1 MKRKILLGIILAIA
15 TICLFAVSISATEI
29 EGVHYSLNK
38 NSLTA
43 TVTADNRTAQTA
55 IVNIPSTFEY
65 DGATYKVTAIANDAF
80 AGNSSIKELRILS
93 EYITEIPYGIVL
105 NTYTNTEFTKIY
117 IDFSKITKYGNAA
130 LNPSSKGN
138 GNEPKENP
146 FYFYD
151 AKAFLADGSDVIVEC
166 PDFSNCTS
174 IGTAAFQGA
183 KFKKVVIPDGCFLSE
198 SGQIFRNSTIEELEV
213 LGTTVRNKI
222 GTYTFNGCPNLE
234 KIKIESPV
242 KTYET
247 SVFSS
252 NTALT
257 DFYIDL
263 SKTVTVNN
271 QAFNFTG
278 SYDGG
283 CTTVQWYN
291 IKGEKMVDL
300 SSMEYITGGRGAF
313 SSSNIGSA
321 EKIVWPKALKQIDD
335 QSFRKCNIN
344 VPMYF
349 NAAEGVELSIGQYVM
364 DGNTPPIV
372 VLGEGVTAYN
382 GGVKNT
388 IVISLADSI
397 EFGTTAADSSNRGN
411 ASGSTFYYK
420 ATTTADLSKAKFTSV
435 IISNATCQTFK
446 GCGLVATATPVDGE
460 TLTFDYYE
468 HKYSEAPDNT
478 VCPAGSVVIHTCI
491 GCGDT
496 YKVTDEDAYISDT
509 HEFNVENGATIINI
523 VYENYFA
530 KGVITKAC
538 AHCDATTTPDIEVE
552 SASPMFAPLGYSM
565 SEEESSV
572 KFVAHFVQANVNAI
586 SAYEAVAEKTV
597 RYGVFAAIADEECA
611 PLQVDGSGDVSA
623 KTGAVYANMTDTNYS
638 KITIRINK
646 ISAGAKVHCGAYVI
660 VDNVLSYIFDD
671 EISDK
676 AHVFE
681 L

>member
-1 MKRKILLGIILAIA
+1 MKKKILLGALIAIA
-15 TICLFAVSISATEI
+15 VMCLFAISISATEI
-29 EGVHYSLNK
+29 DGVHYSLDTK
-38 NSLTA
+38 NLTA

-65 DGATYKVTAIANDAF
+65 DGNTYKVTAIANDAF

-93 EYITEIPYGIVL
+93 EYITAIPFGIVI

-117 IDFSKITKYGNAA
+117 IDFSKITKIENAA
-130 LNPSSKGN
+130 FNPSNQSN
-138 GNEPKENP
+138 GNSPQANP

-174 IGTAAFQGA
+174 IGAAAFQGA
-183 KFKKVVIPDGCFLSE
+183 KFKKVVIPDGCALSE
-198 SGQIFRNSTIEELEV
+198 SGQIFRSSTIEELEV

-222 GTYTFNGCPNLE
+222 GTYCFQGCPNLK

-242 KTYET
+242 TTYET
-247 SVFSS
+247 SVFTS

-257 DFYIDL
+257 EFYIDL
-263 SKTVTVNN
+263 SKTVTVNS

-278 SYDGG
+278 VYDGG

-300 SSMEYITGGRGAF
+300 SSMEYIKGGRGAF

-321 EKIVWPKALKQIDD
+321 EKIVWPTALKQLDN
-335 QSFRKCNIN
+335 QAFRRCNIK

-349 NAAEGVELSIGQYVM
+349 NAAEGVTLSIGDYVM

-372 VLGEGVTAYN
+372 VLGEGVISYN

-388 IVISLADSI
+388 ILVSLADSI

-420 ATTTADLSKAKFTSV
+420 ATTSDLSKAKFTSV
-435 IISNATCQTFK
+435 IVSSATCQTFK
-446 GCGLVATATPVDGE
+446 GCGLVATATPVGGE

-468 HKYSEAPDNT
+468 HKYSETPDNT

-552 SASPMFAPLGYSM
+552 SAKPMFAPLGYSM

-572 KFVAHFVQANVNAI
+572 KFVAHFVQANSDAI
-586 SAYEAVAEKTV
+586 KAYENITGKEV
-597 RYGVFAAIADEECA
+597 RYGVLGAIADESCN
-611 PLQVDGSGDVSA
+611 PLEVDENGVIIT
-623 KTGAVYANMTDTNYS
+623 KPGAVYANMTDTDYTN
-638 KITIRINK
+638 ITVRING
-646 ISAGAKVHCGAYVI
+646 ISSGAKVHCGAYVI

-671 EISDK
+671 QISDK
-676 AHVFE
+676 AYVFE

>member
-29 EGVHYSLNK
+29 DGVHYSLND
-38 NSLTA
+38 NQLTA
-43 TVTADNRTAQTA
+43 EVSRDNQKSTTA
-55 IVNIPSTFEY
+55 IVTIPSTVEYGGKTFKVNAIKYGAFE
-65 DGATYKVTAIANDAF
+65 
-80 AGNSSIKELRILS
+80 GNTSIQELRILS
-93 EYITEIPYGIVL
+93 EHITTIPSGMVT
-105 NTYTNTEFTKIY
+105 NTYGNSGFTKIY
-117 IDFSKITKYGNAA
+117 VDFSKITKIENAA
-130 LNPSSKGN
+130 FNPSNQSN
-138 GNEPKENP
+138 GNSPQANP

-151 AKAFLADGSDVIVEC
+151 AAAFIKDGSDVLIEC
-166 PDFSNCTS
+166 PDFSNCKS
-174 IGTAAFQGA
+174 IGAAAFQGA
-183 KFKKVVIPDGCFLSE
+183 KFRKVVIPDGCFLSE
-198 SGQIFRNSTIEELEV
+198 SGQIFRSSTIEELEV

-222 GTYTFNGCPNLE
+222 GTYTFQGCPNLE

-242 KTYET
+242 TTYET

-252 NTALT
+252 NKALT

-263 SKTVTVNN
+263 SKTVTVNS

-278 SYDGG
+278 TYDSG

-321 EKIVWPKALKQIDD
+321 EKIVWPKALKQLEN
-335 QSFRKCNIN
+335 QAFRKCNIK

-349 NAAEGVELSIGQYVM
+349 NAAEGVNLSIGDYVM

-372 VLGEGVTAYN
+372 VLGEGVTSYN
-382 GGVKNT
+382 GGTKNT

-420 ATTTADLSKAKFTSV
+420 ATTSDLSKAKFTSV

-478 VCPAGSVVIHTCI
+478 VCPKGAVVIHTCI
-491 GCGDT
+491 GCGDS
-496 YKVTDEDAYISDT
+496 YRVVNEEIYVSDS
-509 HEFNVENGATIINI
+509 HEFDLVHGATIINI

-530 KGVITKAC
+530 KGVITKKC
-538 AHCDATTTPDIEVE
+538 AHCDATITPEIEDE
-552 SASPMFAPLGYSM
+552 FAEPMFAPLGYSM

-572 KFVAHFVQANVNAI
+572 KFVAHFVQANIDAI
-586 SAYEAVAEKTV
+586 EAYENVTSKEV
-597 RYGVFAAIADEECA
+597 VYGVFAAIADESQA
-611 PLQVDGSGDVSA
+611 PLQLDEDGKVTT
-623 KTGAVYANMTDTNYS
+623 KQGAVYANMTDADYS

-646 ISAGAKVHCGAYVI
+646 ISANAKVHCGAYVV

-671 EISDK
+671 QISDK
-676 AHVFE
+676 AHIFE
-681 L
+681 F